1 MKGVAF
7 LLFKKGYVI
16 LLSILLLFASLPSG
30 YQAETFEEQPVDLW
44 NVVKPLETTAS
55 FLNTGAHPDDER
67 SDLLAYLSRGLGVQ
81 TASLIANRG
90 EGGQNEIGSELGNA
104 LGIIR
109 SRELIEASKVTG
121 VHVFHLSETTNDP
134 IYDFGFSK
142 TPEETLTKWGEETTY
157 ERFIRLIRTYKP
169 DIVMPSFR
177 DVDTQ
182 HGHHRAITQLS
193 LKAFEDAANPNVFPE
208 QIKKGLSPWQV
219 KKLYLPAETKE
230 QTTTSF
236 DIGIYDPIYGM
247 TYPQLGEKS
256 RYLHKSQGMGRDI
269 PAEPRIINL
278 QLVKSVQAITSE
290 DTLFKGIPYNFA
302 EWADQLPKKEQ
313 SLKTYLVKLQ
323 KQLDHIVS
331 LYPNRQD
338 IFKSTHKTIKTVK
351 QVTKKVEKSS
361 LSPDVKTD
369 LLHKLSV
376 KQNQLEQV
384 SFTASQL
391 NVKTEINSPILSQGE
406 TTTVKVHI
414 SNDGTETLKNVEV
427 VVHVPDGWK
436 TDKKQTIKVL
446 KGRGHKVLS
455 FKVKVPDD
463 ASYYDPYKSGAV
475 HVNIS
480 YQYNGSKAEHT
491 VAPETTVAVLP
502 EVSLKVEPENLVV
515 NTIDVQEEIPV
526 LVKVKNY
533 VNGKT
538 NANISLKVPEGWK
551 TKPAS
556 QLVHFEKQNQATELT
571 FTLIPPKDVEKGSF
585 QVKAIAT
592 VNKKELSTT
601 VQEIQYDHI
610 GKFYYLYDSEVK
622 GVAFELFKPEGLKIG
637 YIESGFDKVA
647 DVLSNIGFNIK
658 KLTAEDL
665 ANGDLKQYDTIIT
678 GIRAYLSRND
688 LLQHQDRLLQYVE
701 NGGHLVVQYHKP
713 EDRWDPEKSAPYKLV
728 IGQPSIRWRVT
739 DENAKVTVLKPE
751 HPLFNY
757 PNKIT
762 DEDWNNWVQERG
774 LYYPMEW
781 DDRYETFVSM
791 ADPNEQP
798 FDGGILM
805 AHYGKGT
812 YLYTNLVLYRQI
824 QSQVPGGYRIFT
836 NLISYPKVK

>member
-1 MKGVAF
+1 M
-7 LLFKKGYVI
+7 LFKKGFAFF
-16 LLSILLLFASLPSG
+16 LSILLLFASLPSIH
-30 YQAETFEEQPVDLW
+30 QAETPEEQSVELW
-44 NVVKPLETTAS
+44 NVVKPLETTVS

-90 EGGQNEIGSELGNA
+90 EGGQNEIGNELGNA

-121 VHVFHLSETTNDP
+121 VQVFHLSEKTNDP

-142 TPEETLTKWGEETTY
+142 TAEETLTKWGEETTY

-193 LKAFEDAANPNVFPE
+193 LKAFEDAADPNVFPE
-208 QIKKGLSPWQV
+208 QIKEGLSPWQV

-269 PAEPRIINL
+269 PAEPRMINL
-278 QLVKSVQAITSE
+278 QLVKSVQAITND

-302 EWADQLPKKEQ
+302 EWAYQLPKNGQ
-313 SLKTYLVKLQ
+313 LLKTHLVKLQ
-323 KQLDHIVS
+323 KQLDQIVS
-331 LYPNRQD
+331 LYPDHQA
-338 IFKSTHKTIKTVK
+338 IFKAAHKTLKAVK

-361 LSPDVKTD
+361 LPSEVKND
-369 LLHKLSV
+369 LLHKLAV
-376 KQNQLEQV
+376 KENQLEQV

-391 NVKTEINSPILSQGE
+391 KIKTEIDSPILTQGE
-406 TTTVKVHI
+406 KTTVKVHLR
-414 SNDGTETLKNVEV
+414 NDGTETLKNVEV

-446 KGRGHKVLS
+446 KSGGHKELS
-455 FKVKVPDD
+455 FKVKVPVN
-463 ASYYDPYKSGAV
+463 AAYYDPYKPPAV
-475 HVNIS
+475 QVNVS
-480 YQYNGSKAEHT
+480 YQYHGSKAEHT
-491 VAPETTVAVLP
+491 NAPATTVAVLP
-502 EVSLKVEPENLVV
+502 EISLKVEPENLVV
-515 NTIDVQEEIPV
+515 NTTDVQEEIPV
-526 LVKVKNY
+526 SVKVKNY

-538 NANISLKVPEGWK
+538 NADISLKVPEGWQ
-551 TKPAS
+551 TKPSS
-556 QLVHFEKQNQATELT
+556 QKVHFEKQNQSTELT

-585 QVKAIAT
+585 QVKA
-592 VNKKELSTT
+592 VGKVGNKERSTT

-610 GKFYYLYDSEVK
+610 GKFYYLYDSEVN
-622 GVAFELFKPEGLKIG
+622 GVAFELLKPEGLKIG
-637 YIESGFDKVA
+637 YIDSGFDKVA
-647 DVLSNIGFNIK
+647 DVLSNIGFNITR
-658 KLTAEDL
+658 LTPDDL
-665 ANGDLKQYDTIIT
+665 ANGDLQQYDTIIT
-678 GIRAYLSRND
+678 GIRAYLSRDD

-739 DENAKVTVLKPE
+739 DENAKVTVLKPD

-774 LYYPMEW
+774 LYFPMEW
-781 DDRYETFVSM
+781 DNRYETFVSM

-812 YLYTNLVLYRQI
+812 YLYTSLVLYRQI
-824 QSQVPGGYRIFT
+824 QSQVPGGYRLFT
-836 NLISYPKVK
+836 NMISYPGVK